1 MNESFDLKK
10 KDQTGATK
18 FDPCADTF
26 IRIGLSLLSLIP
38 AIALVT
44 TTINYSTR
52 LIKAIK
58 TIPTDNLC
66 YLIKVCTVSVH
77 TTLYTFFSWCDST
90 SFT

>member
-1 MNESFDLKK
+1 VNESFDLKK

-52 LIKAIK
+52 LIKTIK
-58 TIPTDNLC
+58 TIQTDISANKSM
-66 YLIKVCTVSVH
+66 YSVH
-77 TTLYTFFSWCDST
+77 TTLVHVLQLV
-90 SFT
+90 

>member
-1 MNESFDLKK
+1 M
-10 KDQTGATK
+10 K

-58 TIPTDNLC
+58 TIPTDISANKNI
-66 YLIKVCTVSVH
+66 YVD
-77 TTLYTFFSWCDST
+77 TTLYIFFSWCDSKET
-90 SFT
+90 

>member
-10 KDQTGATK
+10 RDQTGAKK

-44 TTINYSTR
+44 TTINFITR
-52 LIKAIK
+52 LINAIK
-58 TIPTDNLC
+58 IIPNDIFAWELVKSP
-66 YLIKVCTVSVH
+66 YLAEEFCTMFDQPGKVI
-77 TTLYTFFSWCDST
+77 
-90 SFT
+90 

>member
-58 TIPTDNLC
+58 TIPTDISANKNI
-66 YLIKVCTVSVH
+66 YVD
-77 TTLYTFFSWCDST
+77 TTLYIFFSWCDSKET
-90 SFT
+90 